1 MVKNKKNKKIKSSA
15 ISNKMQEDNSD
26 DTNNKMV
33 NIEISPDPE
42 EEEEISE
49 QNQDK
54 NENEENEENEED
66 ENIEIKEFTIEL
78 IIHTRVMDNR
88 EEIKRCICRN
98 HIILDEKEN
107 KDSEE
112 NENIYIEKEIIPS
125 IKIPI
130 TKLKNNQNLLNQNN
144 DKESSDNFYIKMN
157 DLSKSLLKLGFPASG
172 SMFNIFI
179 DSADNYIYFGTEPFD
194 NKTILYSFMLEPN
207 TDLIRIQ
214 LINYLQKKMLDG
226 YTNSIINTYFR
237 KPIQKKT
244 QSLDLK
250 PKIFSPS
257 MTNLEYYNEGS
268 DNEEFSQSLSS
279 KNSYKEEEE
288 NLPKNTNNDKKKK
301 IFGSMTDSH
310 KRERKIGY
318 IIEKVY
324 SWRKLYNGYKNEKN
338 KFVKYSLDRAAEKVG
353 VSKKSL
359 DDYLLQLR
367 LGRKYGFDFDANKYN
382 KIGVLRDF
390 VKQKKDQEIAQ
401 GQKIVKKRNIKKRK
415 KIKNKNEDKKED
427 NKKEDNNIKKENE
440 IIKTKENKFLEDLDL
455 KKNTSKRSI
464 KNINFIG
471 KKRKNKNN

>member
-1 MVKNKKNKKIKSSA
+1 
-15 ISNKMQEDNSD
+15 
-26 DTNNKMV
+26 
-33 NIEISPDPE
+33 
-42 EEEEISE
+42 
-49 QNQDK
+49 
-54 NENEENEENEED
+54 
-66 ENIEIKEFTIEL
+66 
-78 IIHTRVMDNR
+78 
-88 EEIKRCICRN
+88 
-98 HIILDEKEN
+98 
-107 KDSEE
+107 
-112 NENIYIEKEIIPS
+112 
-125 IKIPI
+125 
-130 TKLKNNQNLLNQNN
+130 
-144 DKESSDNFYIKMN
+144 MN

-207 TDLIRIQ
+207 IDLIRIQ

-367 LGRKYGFDFDANKYN
+367 LGRKYGFDFDANKYQ

-440 IIKTKENKFLEDLDL
+440 IIKTKENKFLDDIEL
-455 KKNTSKRSI
+455 KKIVQKEV
-464 KNINFIG
+464 
-471 KKRKNKNN
+471 